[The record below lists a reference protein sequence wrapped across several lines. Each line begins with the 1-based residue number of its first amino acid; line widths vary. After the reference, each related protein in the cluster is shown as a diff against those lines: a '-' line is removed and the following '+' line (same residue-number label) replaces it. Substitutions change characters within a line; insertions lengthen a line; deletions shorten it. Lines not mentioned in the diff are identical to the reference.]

1 MSMNRMSFHVPV
13 PFEDMKA
20 GVVCHI
26 LLDQPNGQRIVR
38 VVRVLSQIFT
48 LTVSQRLKR
57 LV

>member
-1 MSMNRMSFHVPV
+1 MSFHVPV